1 MSNTLLPVD
10 ADTIQHTYESVLLS
24 IRLPTGDALGTL
36 NETLQGHVQLLAP
49 EVRNLS
55 PRMRGETRRTAV
67 HILVRTSHLLKETTG
82 SPTAQLPDTYD
93 LAVTARG
100 LLTLYLH
107 PGPLGSPTAEDEI
120 AEQIGQRLCGACW
133 EPIEDDEPYERRPFD
148 SDSAGAIHGYVHAEP
163 CVDRPSLLVPVRPE
177 DSST

>member
-10 ADTIQHTYESVLLS
+10 ADTIQHTYEYVLLS

-36 NETLQGHVQLLAP
+36 KETLQGHVQLLAP

-82 SPTAQLPDTYD
+82 SPTAQLTETYD
-93 LAVTARG
+93 LAVTARA

-107 PGPLGSPTAEDEI
+107 PGPLGSPTAEGEI
-120 AEQIGQRLCGACW
+120 AQQIRQRLCGACW
-133 EPIEDDEPYERRPFD
+133 QPIEDDEPYERRPFD
-148 SDSAGAIHGYVHAEP
+148 SDSAGTIHGYVHAEP
-163 CVDRPSLLVPVRPE
+163 CVDRPSLLAPVPPQ
-177 DSST
+177 DSSA